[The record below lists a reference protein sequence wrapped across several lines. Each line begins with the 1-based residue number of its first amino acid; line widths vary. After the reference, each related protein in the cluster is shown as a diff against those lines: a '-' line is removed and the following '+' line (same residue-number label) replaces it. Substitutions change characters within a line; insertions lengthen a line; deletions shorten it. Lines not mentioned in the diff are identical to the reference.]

1 MAEYGF
7 ESNDDY
13 EFRIRCL
20 LKPRSRGLRCGI
32 VEGRAGRRKTS
43 FATALGHAQDFSHVL
58 YHDFSQAD
66 PSEASKETLLMDEE
80 DGEPIVPLS
89 AFDRSVS
96 EACALSEAEDTLLI
110 LDQLQAAA
118 FREHIRLA
126 RFVAEGDFE
135 YPLATLRAN
144 PRRFVLLLISEEP
157 VFHSLAR
164 EAFRIWTDPEAGF
177 VEYPPE
183 TFGYEEDV
191 RPVMEALNRVFQV
204 VGSSPTESEY
214 GRILHDALHGAR
226 SIEQVAQCL
235 YGWLEYSDFEALTN
249 DACRSELEAVVA
261 AIFAWHGED
270 SIEL

>member
-13 EFRIRCL
+13 EYRIRCL
-20 LKPRSRGLRCGI
+20 LKPRPKGLRCGI
-32 VEGRAGRRKTS
+32 VEGSAGRRKTS
-43 FATALGHAQDFSHVL
+43 FATALGHAHGFSHVL

-66 PSEASKETLLMDEE
+66 PADTPRETLLMDVE
-80 DGEPIVPLS
+80 DGEPIIPLS
-89 AFDRSVS
+89 AFDRCVS

-110 LDQLQAAA
+110 IDQLQAAA
-118 FREHIRLA
+118 FREHIRLS
-126 RFVAEGDFE
+126 RFVAGGDFE

-144 PRRFVLLLISEEP
+144 PKRFVLLLISEEP

-164 EAFRIWTDPEAGF
+164 EAFRIWTDPEAGL
-177 VEYPPE
+177 VEYPPDI
-183 TFGYEEDV
+183 FGFDDDV
-191 RPVMEALNRVFQV
+191 VPVMHALNEVFHH

-214 GRILHDALHGAR
+214 GRILSDALHGAR

-235 YGWLEYSDFEALTN
+235 YGWLEFTDFEVLMDKT
-249 DACRSELEAVVA
+249 CQPRLQAVVD